1 MNFMLCLKTLVV
13 FKAFVPDGFSQ
24 FLGKI
29 YKTRRLR
36 RFLMGTWFEQ
46 MGFKENPLDMRPNP
60 LLVGLERQE
69 DQLTNHILKGDIC
82 FLNGLTGSGKSSLL
96 VKIQRGMKDH
106 AFIYLDAQELPDD
119 FDLEESLK
127 DKRTILDKVRFKEYP
142 SKPVVLIID
151 EFQAT
156 DKSVV
161 LDARAKWENPNNQRV
176 KSIVI
181 AQISKQLKN
190 VTPAFKERLGSK
202 IITLPTLD
210 DDEMREIIKLRL
222 MSRRGVNYYNKLHN
236 EAVNLLV
243 ACADGNPRRLLEYTD
258 LLFDFHYR
266 KFKDNNPL
274 LRNRTYMINYYG
286 AKEILDLNKI
296 NTHAYVYLEKE
307 DKKRGLEQF
316 EKLFTKEERDWLIFL
331 MTGTK
336 SLDELAKEFKL
347 SDSKA
352 HNMLKQL
359 KAKDAVVKA
368 GKSKSNK
375 QLWQASPH
383 VKRLKVKV

>member
-1 MNFMLCLKTLVV
+1 
-13 FKAFVPDGFSQ
+13 
-24 FLGKI
+24 
-29 YKTRRLR
+29 
-36 RFLMGTWFEQ
+36 MGTWYEQ
-46 MGFKENPLDMRPNP
+46 LGFKDNPLDMRPNP

-69 DQLTNHILKGDIC
+69 EQLINHILKGEIC

-96 VKIQRGMKDH
+96 MRVQQNLKNH
-106 AFIYLDAQELPDD
+106 AFLYLDAQELPDE

-127 DKRTILDKVRFKEYP
+127 DMRTLIDKIRLKEWP
-142 SKPVVLIID
+142 SKPPVVIID

-156 DKSVV
+156 DKSVI
-161 LDARAKWENPNNQRV
+161 LDARAKWENPGNKRI

-190 VTPAFKERLGSK
+190 VTPAFKERLGSR

-222 MSRRGVNYYNKLHN
+222 HCRRGTNYYNKLHN

-258 LLFDFHYR
+258 MLFDFHYR

-274 LRNRTYMINYYG
+274 MHNRTYMVTYHG
-286 AKEILDLNKI
+286 AKEILEFNSI
-296 NTHAYVYLEKE
+296 NTSSYVYLEKE
-307 DKKRGLEQF
+307 EKKRGLDNF
-316 EKLFTKEERDWLIFL
+316 EKLFNRQERDWLVFL
-331 MTGTK
+331 MTGSK
-336 SLDELAKEFKL
+336 SLDDLSKEFKM
-347 SDSKA
+347 SDSKSY
-352 HNMLKQL
+352 NLMKQL
-359 KAKDAVVKA
+359 KKKDAVVKA
-368 GKSKSNK
+368 GKTRDNK

-383 VKRLKVKV
+383 VKRMRVKV

>member
-1 MNFMLCLKTLVV
+1 M
-13 FKAFVPDGFSQ
+13 
-24 FLGKI
+24 
-29 YKTRRLR
+29 R
-36 RFLMGTWFEQ
+36 TWYEQ
-46 MGFKENPLDMRPNP
+46 LGFKENPLDMRPNP

-69 DQLTNHILKGDIC
+69 EQLINHILKGEIC

-96 VKIQRGMKDH
+96 MRVQQNLKSH
-106 AFIYLDAQELPDD
+106 AFLYLDAQELPDE

-127 DKRTILDKVRFKEYP
+127 DMRTVVDKIRLKEWP
-142 SKPVVLIID
+142 SKPPVVIID
-151 EFQAT
+151 EFQAS
-156 DKSVV
+156 DKSVI
-161 LDARAKWENPNNQRV
+161 LDARAKWENPDNKRI

-190 VTPAFKERLGSK
+190 VTPAFKERLGSR

-222 MSRRGVNYYNKLHN
+222 QSRRGTNYYNKLHN

-258 LLFDFHYR
+258 LLFDFHFR

-274 LRNRTYMINYYG
+274 LLNKTYMITYHG
-286 AKEILDLNKI
+286 AKEILEFNDI
-296 NTHAYVYLEKE
+296 GTSAYVYLEKE
-307 DKKRGLEQF
+307 DKKRGIDNF
-316 EKLFTKEERDWLIFL
+316 DKLFNKQERDWLVFL
-331 MTGTK
+331 MTGSK
-336 SLDELAKEFKL
+336 SLDELSKEFKM

-352 HNMLKQL
+352 YNLMKQL
-359 KAKDAVVKA
+359 KNKDAIVKA
-368 GKSKSNK
+368 GKTRDNR

-383 VKRLKVKV
+383 VKRMRVKV